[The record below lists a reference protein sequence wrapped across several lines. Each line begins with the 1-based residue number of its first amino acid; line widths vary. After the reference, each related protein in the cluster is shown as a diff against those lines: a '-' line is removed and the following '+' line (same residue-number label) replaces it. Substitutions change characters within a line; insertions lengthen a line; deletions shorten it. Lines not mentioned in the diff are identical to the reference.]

1 MEAFRVAP
9 SSDQQCR
16 RDVWSYAEDTDQGW
30 RCRPGESFQLGLQV
44 VDLRA
49 EFIVA
54 AGQRAKSVL
63 GRRRGV
69 VQAADTEVS
78 RAAAKRA
85 TGAVDDQAAHVA
97 HLTAAVYICMS
108 RRMACRMS
116 AKFRYRTSTSNID
129 QDRQQ
134 HGSLAGAIIAPMG
147 RTAAGRRR
155 YGIRASAGPAGRKC
169 SPRRWWPRR

>member
-16 RDVWSYAEDTDQGW
+16 RGVWSYAEDTDQGW

-44 VDLRA
+44 VDLLA
-49 EFIVA
+49 ELIVA
-54 AGQRAKSVL
+54 AGQRAKTVL
-63 GRRRGV
+63 GRRRLHMHESAHGLQNV
-69 VQAADTEVS
+69 RRVS
-78 RAAAKRA
+78 
-85 TGAVDDQAAHVA
+85 
-97 HLTAAVYICMS
+97 I
-108 RRMACRMS
+108 
-116 AKFRYRTSTSNID
+116 SNID

-134 HGSLAGAIIAPMG
+134 HGSLAGAIIAPMR

>member
-16 RDVWSYAEDTDQGW
+16 RGVWSYAEDTDQGW
-30 RCRPGESFQLGLQV
+30 RCRPGQSFQLGLQV

-78 RAAAKRA
+78 RAGAKRA
-85 TGAVDDQAAHVA
+85 TGAVDDQAAHVV

-108 RRMACRMS
+108 RLHES
-116 AKFRYRTSTSNID
+116 AHDLQNVRKVSISNID

-147 RTAAGRRR
+147 RTASGRRR